1 MTWRLDIGANCLG
14 EEVKLRVWA
23 PYHERLSVVLY
34 GNDRRVEEMEREE
47 RGYFS
52 LVTKGVK
59 RYAYLVKGKELPDP
73 ASRFQPEG
81 VHGPSQVVCNEFH
94 WEDKDWK
101 GLDVNS
107 LVIYELH
114 VGTFSESGDFQGV
127 IGKLDYLADLGV
139 TAVELMPVSQFAG
152 SRNWGYDGVL
162 LYAVQNSYGGPEG
175 LKKLVN
181 EAHKRG
187 IGVIVD
193 VVYNHVGPE
202 GNYLGEFGPYF
213 STRYRTPWGPTF
225 NFDEAWSD
233 EVRHYVVQN
242 ALYWFH
248 EYHVDGLRLD
258 SVPNIFDMSPRHIL
272 AEIADEVR
280 KAEGELGK
288 RLLLIAESDL
298 NDPKIVNPR
307 EKCGYGIDAQWSD
320 DLHHALHAY
329 ATGERDSYYQDFGE
343 IGQIAKALK
352 DVFVYDGIY
361 SKFRKKTYGAPV
373 GNLGGEK
380 FVVYSQNHDQV
391 GNRKDGK
398 RLISLVGK
406 DVALIVAT
414 LYIMSPYIPMIFM
427 GEEYGEE
434 NPFLFFTDFSDPEL
448 VKNLREGRKRELGEH
463 YYDPQDYS
471 TFQRSKL
478 SWKVNKDILEF
489 YKGLIAIKKKM
500 VDHSREIEVET
511 KDSTVLVKRRNLLVI
526 ASFTDSEVEVEGTW
540 KLLLASSK
548 FPERLTGKVKV
559 PRGAGIYTR

>member
-34 GNDRRVEEMEREE
+34 GNYRRVEEMEREE

-59 RYAYLVKGKELPDP
+59 RYTYLVKGKELPDP

-114 VGTFSESGDFQGV
+114 VGTFTESGDFQGV

-162 LYAVQNSYGGPEG
+162 LYAVQNSYGGPEE

-213 STRYRTPWGPTF
+213 STRYRTPWGTHF
-225 NFDEAWSD
+225 
-233 EVRHYVVQN
+233 
-242 ALYWFH
+242 
-248 EYHVDGLRLD
+248 
-258 SVPNIFDMSPRHIL
+258 
-272 AEIADEVR
+272 
-280 KAEGELGK
+280 
-288 RLLLIAESDL
+288 
-298 NDPKIVNPR
+298 
-307 EKCGYGIDAQWSD
+307 
-320 DLHHALHAY
+320 
-329 ATGERDSYYQDFGE
+329 
-343 IGQIAKALK
+343 
-352 DVFVYDGIY
+352 
-361 SKFRKKTYGAPV
+361 
-373 GNLGGEK
+373 
-380 FVVYSQNHDQV
+380 
-391 GNRKDGK
+391 
-398 RLISLVGK
+398 
-406 DVALIVAT
+406 
-414 LYIMSPYIPMIFM
+414 
-427 GEEYGEE
+427 
-434 NPFLFFTDFSDPEL
+434 
-448 VKNLREGRKRELGEH
+448 
-463 YYDPQDYS
+463 
-471 TFQRSKL
+471 
-478 SWKVNKDILEF
+478 
-489 YKGLIAIKKKM
+489 
-500 VDHSREIEVET
+500 
-511 KDSTVLVKRRNLLVI
+511 
-526 ASFTDSEVEVEGTW
+526 
-540 KLLLASSK
+540 
-548 FPERLTGKVKV
+548 
-559 PRGAGIYTR
+559 